1 MASLPT
7 VSDYARTFLTMEP
20 SGLEGYVD
28 GGSGRGITLERNT
41 QAWDAI
47 ELLPHSLHAGGEV
60 DMSVEVLGVSEALPF
75 MIAPV
80 GFQEYVYPKGGLL
93 VPQAAAATGTR
104 YIHSTFATSGF
115 KDLEGIPN
123 LRWWFQLYAF
133 NDSGLNRALIER
145 AIQAGASAIVF
156 TVDLAALGVRE
167 RDVHSGFTLRGGKV
181 VPCLA
186 DVGAEDP
193 RLAPSWQA
201 LDHNL
206 TWDTL
211 REVVGWSTVP
221 VLVKGILRGDDARH
235 CIENGAAGV
244 VVSNHGG
251 RQLDTAAPTASI
263 LASVVDAVNGSGTV
277 LVDSGIRSGL
287 DIAKAL
293 ALGADAALIG
303 RPILWGL
310 GVAGQEGVAN
320 VIELLR
326 ADFERS
332 LILIGVRDAKQLS
345 RSVIYSHSS

>member
-1 MASLPT
+1 MPLLPT
-7 VSDYARTFLTMEP
+7 VDDFARTFLTMEP

-28 GGSGRGITLERNT
+28 GGSGRGITLGRNT
-41 QAWDAI
+41 EAWDAI
-47 ELLPHSLHAGGEV
+47 ELVPHSLHSGGEV
-60 DMSVEVLGVSEALPF
+60 NTSVDVLGVSEKHPF

-93 VPQAAAATGTR
+93 VPQAAAETGTR

-115 KDLEGIPN
+115 TDLEGIPDLN
-123 LRWWFQLYAF
+123 WWFQLYAF

-167 RDVHSGFTLRGGKV
+167 RDVHSGFTLRGSKI
-181 VPCLA
+181 VPCLS
-186 DVGAEDP
+186 DVGAADP
-193 RLAPSWQA
+193 RLAPSWQS

-206 TWDTL
+206 TWDTV
-211 REVVGWSTVP
+211 RDVVSWSSVP
-221 VLVKGILRGDDARH
+221 VLVKGILRGDDARE
-235 CIENGAAGV
+235 CIEHGAAGV

-251 RQLDTAAPTASI
+251 RQLDTAAPTASV
-263 LASVVDAVNGSGTV
+263 LASVVDSVGGSGTV

-287 DIAKAL
+287 DVAKAL
-293 ALGADAALIG
+293 ALGADAALVG

-310 GVAGQEGVAN
+310 GVAGQEGVSR
-320 VIELLR
+320 VIDLLR

-332 LILIGVRDAKQLS
+332 LILLGVRDAKKLS
-345 RSVIYSHSS
+345 RSVIHSHAG